1 MTKSNLPIALT
12 GNVFV
17 NEHLARRFPEY
28 KAPQSFSQGDVIIH
42 SHLDERGRKN
52 LQLKNATRRPT
63 RKTRYLTLSG
73 YFTALIFDGQ
83 SWRAFRIGDL
93 VGGDGWYTSQRFK
106 ELKIH
111 GVVFILEKLKG
122 RTASWGDDHAYEV
135 GVGAS
140 AAAVVSPEPGVAV
153 SDPAASDPI
162 ASDPIASDQVT
173 SAAVATGN
181 QMAAAA
187 AARANQLELF

>member
-1 MTKSNLPIALT
+1 MTKSNLPIALS

-52 LQLKNATRRPT
+52 RQLKNASKRPT
-63 RKTRYLTLSG
+63 RKTRYLSLSG
-73 YFTALIFDGQ
+73 YFTALVFDGQ
-83 SWRAFRIGDL
+83 LWRAFRIGDL
-93 VGGDGWYTSQRFK
+93 VGSDGWYTSQRSK
-106 ELKIH
+106 ETKIH
-111 GVVFILEKLKG
+111 SVVFILEKLKE

-135 GVGAS
+135 SVGAS
-140 AAAVVSPEPGVAV
+140 AVAVVSHGPAVAV
-153 SDPAASDPI
+153 SDPAASGPI
-162 ASDPIASDQVT
+162 AGDPVTSVLGT
-173 SAAVATGN
+173 SAAVTGGN
-181 QMAAAA
+181 QTAA